1 MRCSIR
7 AKIGVFKILLGIKN
21 IFVHLRSSIKMI
33 FLVAMAI
40 ILILGLVFCFYK
52 VSYKVTLNGEFIGY
66 VSNKAELQDKINRY
80 IEGEEG
86 TTVAFVDIETLPEYE
101 MCFLK
106 RTTQTNDDEIFNKAI
121 SAGTTYYQYYAI
133 MDENEEKYYVATK
146 ESAENI
152 INKLKDKNSRN
163 KNDLAYTEIYST
175 ETKEI
180 SEETAAVEGL
190 YEKPRTYYTGGYAL
204 ASVDT
209 VYDLSQYGVSFI
221 KPVVSGYTITSR
233 YGPRWGST
241 HSGLDV
247 AAPTG
252 TPIYA
257 AEAGTVI
264 VSGYSN
270 TGYGNYIIIEH
281 NSSVKTLYGHCS
293 SLVAKEGQYVAKGEL
308 IGYVGS
314 TGNSTGPHL
323 HLEIIINGVKLNP
336 QHYLY

>member
-1 MRCSIR
+1 MGR
-7 AKIGVFKILLGIKN
+7 IGVFKILLSIKN

-33 FLVAMAI
+33 FLLAMAI

-66 VSNKAELQDKINRY
+66 ASSKADLQDKINTY

-106 RTTQTNDDEIFNKAI
+106 RSTQTNDEEIFNKAI

-133 MDENEEKYYVATK
+133 IDEDEEKYYVATK
-146 ESAENI
+146 DNAENI
-152 INKLKDKNSRN
+152 IDQLKEKNSRN
-163 KNDLAYTEIYST
+163 KNDLMYTELYTT
-175 ETKEI
+175 ETKELAT
-180 SEETAAVEGL
+180 EEDAVDGL
-190 YEKPRTYYTGGYAL
+190 YEKPVSYYTGGYTL
-204 ASVDT
+204 ASVET
-209 VYDLSQYGVSFI
+209 VYDLSQYGVSFV

-264 VSGYSN
+264 VSSYST

-293 SLVAKEGQYVAKGEL
+293 SLVAKQGQYVAQGEL

-323 HLEIIINGVKLNP
+323 HLEVIINGVKLNP